1 MSIRTIVLRQ
11 MTEIAAQQ
19 RKTLS
24 PLSDNLKLVD
34 SGLDSLCL
42 ALLVASLDENLG
54 LDPFVGDVA
63 FPVTVGDFIV
73 LYENVA

>member
-1 MSIRTIVLRQ
+1 